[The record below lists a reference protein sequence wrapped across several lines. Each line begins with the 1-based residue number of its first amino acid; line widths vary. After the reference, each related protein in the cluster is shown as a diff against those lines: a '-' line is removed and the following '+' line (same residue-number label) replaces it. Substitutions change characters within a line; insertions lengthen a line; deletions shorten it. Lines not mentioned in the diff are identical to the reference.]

1 MRRAIGKS
9 AVYFGDSKVCAKLVS
24 RILIEFIMEQ
34 KVVAVQELLE
44 GHNTDTTFL
53 SRIVTGDEIWIH

>member
-1 MRRAIGKS
+1 MGKT
-9 AVYFGDSKVCAKLVS
+9 AVYFGDSKVSAKSVF

-44 GHNTDTTFL
+44 EYNTDTTFL
-53 SRIVTGDEIWIH
+53 SRIVTGDEIWIY

>member
-1 MRRAIGKS
+1 M
-9 AVYFGDSKVCAKLVS
+9 YFGDSKVCAKLVS